1 MDNNI
6 SLSLQQLLNVF
17 TNEYLDEQ
25 PSVELYNTYLKQN
38 EYLKKQLENKT
49 TVLFTNDRKTY
60 YQNQNYDNLIIWR
73 KRLFFIFYLLIGV
86 YVVYYYYY
94 LNQNYFISDYIN
106 FALILAYTILFFF
119 LPYIVIYSMKC
130 IFYLY
135 NLFPKNVYVSSF

>member
-1 MDNNI
+1 MENNI

-17 TNEYLDEQ
+17 TNEYLDKQ

-86 YVVYYYYY
+86 YVIYYYYY
-94 LNQNYFISDYIN
+94 LNQNYFMSDYIK

-130 IFYLY
+130 VFYLY

>member
-1 MDNNI
+1 MENNI

-17 TNEYLDEQ
+17 TNEYPDEQ

-49 TVLFTNDRKTY
+49 TILFTNDRKTY

-73 KRLFFIFYLLIGV
+73 KRLFFIFYLLIGI
-86 YVVYYYYY
+86 YVIYYYYY
-94 LNQNYFISDYIN
+94 LNQNYFMSDYIK
-106 FALILAYTILFFF
+106 FALILAYSILFFF

-130 IFYLY
+130 VFYLY
-135 NLFPKNVYVSSF
+135 NLFPKNVYVSNF